1 LNEQRDE
8 ADQRVLAAIIAA
20 RLGRDA
26 DAQQRLAPALKLHRD
41 LYSRGPDNEDQT
53 QRVEFAS
60 ALYASA
66 LVSPNQRASQ
76 LAQAASILDG
86 LPPGMRSLISTT
98 RLRDAIAEEQKR
110 H

>member
-1 LNEQRDE
+1 
-8 ADQRVLAAIIAA
+8 VVAAIIAA

-26 DAQQRLAPALKLHRD
+26 EAQQLLAPVLKLHRD
-41 LYSRGPDNEDQT
+41 LYARGTDNEDQS
-53 QRVEFAS
+53 QRLEFAA

-76 LAQAASILDG
+76 LAQAASLLDG
-86 LPPGMRSLISTT
+86 LPAGMRNLISTT
-98 RLRDAIAEEQKR
+98 RIREAIAEEQKR